1 MLILTAGTWG
11 NVIRFLP
18 SLVITDEQLD
28 DAVSVLREA
37 LAAL

>member
-1 MLILTAGTWG
+1 M
-11 NVIRFLP
+11 IRFLP

-28 DAVSVLREA
+28 DAVFVLREA